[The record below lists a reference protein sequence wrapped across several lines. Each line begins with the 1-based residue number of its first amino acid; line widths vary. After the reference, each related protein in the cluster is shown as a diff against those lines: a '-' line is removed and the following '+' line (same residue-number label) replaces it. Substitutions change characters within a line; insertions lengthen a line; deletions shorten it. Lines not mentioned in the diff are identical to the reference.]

1 MTQLV
6 LEPLTQL
13 TEISFNDVQEKQLQC
28 VQYLLH
34 CYGDE
39 INGSWLRFIKIIGAI
54 GQSHRFYF
62 EIAFILL
69 IAFA

>member
-13 TEISFNDVQEKQLQC
+13 TNINFNDVQEKQLQC

-39 INGSWLRFIKIIGAI
+39 INGSWLRFINK
-54 GQSHRFYF
+54 
-62 EIAFILL
+62 
-69 IAFA
+69 